1 MFKHDNFRVDFNT
14 ADYSDLTFSPKDREV
29 LRRLAGEIAEIA
41 ARPVMDERRKLW
53 FAHNALGKTR
63 PLILC
68 DPENGWNEI
77 ITDDQIECTNSVAR
91 HWECFLRKQLF
102 WGNRMDDDYVVEAK
116 LFMPYVFQSTP
127 WRVAGRDKVVT
138 MHSTDLTGGAYHID
152 PVLDDYAQLKD
163 LVKAEL
169 IVDYPTSARVLALA
183 QETLGDLLEVTQD
196 TAWYW
201 SVGLTDEFAFLRGLE
216 KLLYDFY
223 EEPDGIHALMER
235 LCQGQLERLDF
246 LEANGLFTLN
256 NRSHYV
262 GSGGIGFTNELPGD
276 DFAGK
281 VGTRH
286 LWALAESQVTVGISP
301 DMFAEFIFPYQKRV
315 MERFVLT
322 CYGCCEPMDN
332 RIDLVK
338 TVKNLR
344 RVSVSPWANKPI
356 MAEKLGHD
364 YVYSLK
370 VSPTPLSMPSL
381 DEDHVRKELRV
392 QLQAAK
398 GCCLELIM
406 KDNHTLGKNP
416 RNLTRWVEIAR
427 EEIAAL

>member
-127 WRVAGRDKVVT
+127 WRVAGSDKVVT

-169 IVDYPTSARVLALA
+169 IVDYPTQAGGSVEHWNEEPGYLWIKRFMEKYKKLIWINPYPKDTWNYTASTNIMRELVEDHMYPL
-183 QETLGDLLEVTQD
+183 TL
-196 TAWYW
+196 
-201 SVGLTDEFAFLRGLE
+201 SGLE
-216 KLLYDFY
+216 
-223 EEPDGIHALMER
+223 EGMR
-235 LCQGQLERLDF
+235 F
-246 LEANGLFTLN
+246 L
-256 NRSHYV
+256 S
-262 GSGGIGFTNELPGD
+262 
-276 DFAGK
+276 K
-281 VGTRH
+281 
-286 LWALAESQVTVGISP
+286 
-301 DMFAEFIFPYQKRV
+301 
-315 MERFVLT
+315 
-322 CYGCCEPMDN
+322 
-332 RIDLVK
+332 
-338 TVKNLR
+338 
-344 RVSVSPWANKPI
+344 
-356 MAEKLGHD
+356 
-364 YVYSLK
+364 
-370 VSPTPLSMPSL
+370 
-381 DEDHVRKELRV
+381 
-392 QLQAAK
+392 
-398 GCCLELIM
+398 
-406 KDNHTLGKNP
+406 
-416 RNLTRWVEIAR
+416 
-427 EEIAAL
+427 